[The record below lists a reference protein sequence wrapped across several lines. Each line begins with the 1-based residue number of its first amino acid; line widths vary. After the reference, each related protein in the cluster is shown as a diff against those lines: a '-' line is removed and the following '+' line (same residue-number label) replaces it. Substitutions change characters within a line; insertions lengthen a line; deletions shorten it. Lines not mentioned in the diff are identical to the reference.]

1 MSDINLL
8 PWRQIERERIQQ
20 AMHVWMVIATV
31 LGLLFALATHQY
43 ISAHIQDVRQASM
56 LLQHEIDLNQ
66 QGLKTL
72 DLLKKD
78 KNNMLQRMN
87 MIHVYQSSRTSM
99 INFLIELEKIVPMG
113 VYLTS
118 LQLAGNLVSLHGF
131 AESNTDV
138 STLMRH
144 IERNATMH
152 DPKLTQIKRDASD
165 QYTSKKQNPNAL
177 QKQQVL
183 TNEFQLTFT
192 IDGTIPAD
200 KKDTHQKVGKRP

>member
-20 AMHVWMVIATV
+20 AMHVWMVIATA

-118 LQLAGNLVSLHGF
+118 LQLVGNLVSLHGF

-165 QYTSKKQNPNAL
+165 QYTSKKLNPNTL
-177 QKQQVL
+177 QKPQVL
-183 TNEFQLTFT
+183 SNEFQLTFT
-192 IDGTIPAD
+192 VDGTIPAD
-200 KKDTHQKVGKRP
+200 KKDAHQKVGKRP